1 MYILN
6 VRKLTIRYV
15 SLAVEFLKRFVLVL
29 CCIIGK
35 VKKKV

>member
-15 SLAVEFLKRFVLVL
+15 SLAVEFKKVYTRF
-29 CCIIGK
+29 ISFTGK

>member
-15 SLAVEFLKRFVLVL
+15 SLAVEFKKDLYSFLF
-29 CCIIGK
+29 CIIGK